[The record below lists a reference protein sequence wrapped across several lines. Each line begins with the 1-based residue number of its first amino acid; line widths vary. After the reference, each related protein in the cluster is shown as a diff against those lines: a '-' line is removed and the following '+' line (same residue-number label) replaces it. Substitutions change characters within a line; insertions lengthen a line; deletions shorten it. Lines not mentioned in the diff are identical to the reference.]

1 MRVYISMETLK
12 NIYIKTLTEE
22 TKDSESVQAFAHQK
36 KFKKAFNKKLEYYI
50 STLLETGVI
59 SKNDK
64 LDGEYLEFPYYINS
78 DLIT

>member
-1 MRVYISMETLK
+1 MRVYISIETIK
-12 NIYIKTLTEE
+12 NIYIKNLTEE
-22 TKDSESVQAFAHQK
+22 TNDSESVQAFAHQK
-36 KFKKAFNKKLEYYI
+36 KFKKAFDKKLEYYI

-64 LDGEYLEFPYYINS
+64 LESEFLEFPYYINR